1 MRLLVQRVSWAEVRV
16 ADRLVGRIEKGL
28 LVLVGFGT
36 GDTPGLLPK
45 AAHKLVNLRVFSDEE
60 GRMNLSLRE
69 VGGGLLVVSQF
80 TLYGELR
87 KGFRPSFVGAAPPE
101 QARSLYEAFLGELRR
116 QAPDIP
122 VETGE
127 FGAKMA
133 VSLCNDG
140 PVTLWL
146 EFEEV

>member
-16 ADRLVGRIEKGL
+16 ADWLVGRIEKGL

-36 GDTPGLLPK
+36 GDTPGLLLK

-87 KGFRPSFVGAAPPE
+87 KGFRPSFVRAAPPE
-101 QARSLYEAFLGELRR
+101 QARGLYETFLEELRR

>member
-87 KGFRPSFVGAAPPE
+87 KGFRPSFVRAAPPE
-101 QARSLYEAFLGELRR
+101 QARSLYEAFLEELRR

>member
-16 ADRLVGRIEKGL
+16 EERLVGRIEKGL
-28 LVLVGFGT
+28 LVLVGFGV
-36 GDTPGLLPK
+36 GDTPGVLPK
-45 AAHKLVNLRVFSDEE
+45 AAQKLVNLRIFSDAE
-60 GRMNLSLRE
+60 GRMNLALRE

-87 KGFRPSFVGAAPPE
+87 KGYRPSFTGAAPSE
-101 QARSLYEAFLGELRR
+101 RARALYEAFLEELKR
-116 QAPDIP
+116 QAPDVP
-122 VETGE
+122 VQTGE

-146 EFEEV
+146 EFGEV

>member
-87 KGFRPSFVGAAPPE
+87 KGFRPSFARAAPPE
-101 QARSLYEAFLGELRR
+101 QARSLYETFLEELRR

>member
-28 LVLVGFGT
+28 LVLIGFGT

-87 KGFRPSFVGAAPPE
+87 KGFRPSFVRAAPPE
-101 QARSLYEAFLGELRR
+101 QARGLYETFLEELRR

>member
-16 ADRLVGRIEKGL
+16 EERLVGRIEKGL
-28 LVLVGFGT
+28 LVLVGFGA
-36 GDTPGLLPK
+36 GDTLAVLPK
-45 AAHKLVNLRVFSDEE
+45 AAHKLVNLRVFSDRE

-101 QARSLYEAFLGELRR
+101 RARSLYEAFLEELRR
-116 QAPDIP
+116 QVPGVLI
-122 VETGE
+122 ETGE
-127 FGAKMA
+127 FGAKMT

-146 EFEEV
+146 EFEGV

>member
-1 MRLLVQRVSWAEVRV
+1 
-16 ADRLVGRIEKGL
+16 
-28 LVLVGFGT
+28 
-36 GDTPGLLPK
+36 
-45 AAHKLVNLRVFSDEE
+45 
-60 GRMNLSLRE
+60 
-69 VGGGLLVVSQF
+69 
-80 TLYGELR
+80 
-87 KGFRPSFVGAAPPE
+87 
-101 QARSLYEAFLGELRR
+101 LYEAFLEELRR

>member
-16 ADRLVGRIEKGL
+16 EDRLVGRIEKGL
-28 LVLVGFGT
+28 LVLVGFGAR
-36 GDTPGLLPK
+36 DTLVVLPK
-45 AAHKLVNLRVFSDEE
+45 AAHKLVNLRVFSDRE

-87 KGFRPSFVGAAPPE
+87 KGFRPSFVEAAPPE
-101 QARSLYEAFLGELRR
+101 RARSLYEAFLEELRR
-116 QAPDIP
+116 QVPGVLI
-122 VETGE
+122 ETGE
-127 FGAKMA
+127 FGAKMT

-146 EFEEV
+146 EFEGV

>member
-36 GDTPGLLPK
+36 GDTPGLLLK

-87 KGFRPSFVGAAPPE
+87 KGFRPSFARAAPPE
-101 QARSLYEAFLGELRR
+101 QARSLYEAFLEELRR

>member
-16 ADRLVGRIEKGL
+16 ADRLVGRIEKGF

-36 GDTPGLLPK
+36 GDTLGLLPK

-87 KGFRPSFVGAAPPE
+87 KGFRPSFVRAAPPE
-101 QARSLYEAFLGELRR
+101 QARGLYQAFLEELRR